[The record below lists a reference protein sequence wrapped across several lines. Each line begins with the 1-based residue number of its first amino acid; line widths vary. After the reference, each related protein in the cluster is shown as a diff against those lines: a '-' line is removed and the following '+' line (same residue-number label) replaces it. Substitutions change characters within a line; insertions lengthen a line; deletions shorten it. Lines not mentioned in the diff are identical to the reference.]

1 MNKKYNFKICEK
13 LNNIGNY
20 HIIRDDKPVF
30 RIIKKDP
37 KIIPLPN
44 TNNVS
49 PITIN
54 TINTIVKTSVNPI
67 NLPPYFTL
75 LIC

>member
-37 KIIPLPN
+37 KIIPLPK
-44 TNNVS
+44 V
-49 PITIN
+49 
-54 TINTIVKTSVNPI
+54 IVKSNNDEEVE
-67 NLPPYFTL
+67 
-75 LIC
+75 